1 MDPMRI
7 GVIGSGPVGRALAAG
22 FAAHGHEVTIGTRAP
37 EDNDALQAWAAQHDG
52 VAIGS
57 FAAAAEAA
65 EVVVLATRGTAVEQA
80 IETAGSAHF
89 AGKVVIDATNPLAPD
104 PATGGPGL
112 AVGHTD
118 SGGERVQ
125 RALPDA
131 RVVKAF
137 NTVNNALMVD
147 PALPG
152 GPHPMFVAGDDP
164 DAKTAVAALLRDV
177 GWRAF
182 DVGGIEQS
190 RQLES
195 LVLLW
200 VAVGQARGGRYD
212 HAFTFVAPEPEREPP
227 PAD

>member
-1 MDPMRI
+1 MDPTRI
-7 GVIGSGPVGRALAAG
+7 GVVGSGAVGRTLAAG
-22 FAAHGHEVTIGTRAP
+22 FASRGHEVTIGTREP
-37 EDNDALQAWAAQHDG
+37 ERNDDLQAWAARHEG
-52 VAIGS
+52 VAIGH
-57 FAAAAEAA
+57 FGGAAEAG
-65 EVVVLATRGTAVEQA
+65 EIVVLATRGAAVEDA
-80 IETAGSAHF
+80 IAIAGRRRF

-118 SGGERVQ
+118 SGGEIVQ

-147 PALPG
+147 PGLAG
-152 GPHPMFVAGDDP
+152 GRHPMFIAGDDA
-164 DAKTAVAALLRDV
+164 DAKRTVSEILDDF
-177 GWRAF
+177 GWDAF
-182 DVGGIEQS
+182 DVGGIGQS

-200 VAVGQARGGRYD
+200 VAVGRRRGAYD
-212 HAFTFVAPEPEREPP
+212 HAFTLVT
-227 PAD
+227 PATRA

>member
-1 MDPMRI
+1 MERTRV
-7 GVIGSGPVGRALAAG
+7 GVIGSGQVGRALAAG
-22 FAAHGHEVTIGTRAP
+22 FASRGHEVTIGTRAP
-37 EDNDALQAWAAQHDG
+37 EENDDLQAWAARHDG
-52 VAIGS
+52 VAIGT
-57 FAAAAEAA
+57 FAAAAESG
-65 EVVVLATRGTAVEQA
+65 EIVVLATRGTAVEEA
-80 IETAGSAHF
+80 IRTAGLQHF

-118 SGGERVQ
+118 SGGETVQ

-137 NTVNNALMVD
+137 NTVGNALMVD
-147 PALPG
+147 PGFASRR
-152 GPHPMFVAGDDP
+152 PMFIAGNDEAAKATVARILDDF
-164 DAKTAVAALLRDV
+164 
-177 GWRAF
+177 GWDAF

-200 VAVGQARGGRYD
+200 VAVGRRRGAYD
-212 HAFTFVAPEPEREPP
+212 HAFTFVT
-227 PAD
+227 PA

>member
-1 MDPMRI
+1 MEPTRV
-7 GVIGSGPVGRALAAG
+7 GVIGSGAVGRALAAG
-22 FAAHGHEVTIGTRAP
+22 FASRGHEVTIGTRAP
-37 EDNDALQAWAAQHDG
+37 EENDDLQAWAAQHDG
-52 VAIGS
+52 VAIGT
-57 FAAAAEAA
+57 FAAAAEGG
-65 EVVVLATRGTAVEQA
+65 EIVVLATRGTAVEA
-80 IETAGSAHF
+80 ALESAGPQHF

-118 SGGERVQ
+118 SGGETVQ

-147 PALPG
+147 PGLAG
-152 GPHPMFVAGDDP
+152 GRQPMFVAGDDD
-164 DAKTAVAALLRDV
+164 DAKATVAAILDDF
-177 GWRAF
+177 GWDAF

-190 RQLES
+190 RQLEA

-200 VAVGQARGGRYD
+200 VAVGRRRGAYD
-212 HAFTFVAPEPEREPP
+212 HAFTLVTPG
-227 PAD
+227 

>member
-1 MDPMRI
+1 MEPTRV
-7 GVIGSGPVGRALAAG
+7 GVIGSGSVGRALAAG
-22 FAAHGHEVTIGTRAP
+22 FAARGHEVTIGTRQP
-37 EDNDALQAWAAQHDG
+37 EENDDLQAWAAQHDG

-57 FAAAAEAA
+57 FTGAAEAG
-65 EVVVLATRGTAVEQA
+65 EIVVLATRGTAVEQA
-80 IETAGSAHF
+80 IAAAGPQHF

-118 SGGERVQ
+118 SGGETVQ
-125 RALPDA
+125 RAVPDA

-137 NTVNNALMVD
+137 NTVNNSLMAD
-147 PALPG
+147 PGFAER
-152 GPHPMFVAGDDP
+152 HPMFIAGNDDA
-164 DAKTAVAALLRDV
+164 AKATVAALLDDF
-177 GWRAF
+177 GWDAF

-200 VAVGQARGGRYD
+200 VAVGRRRGAWD
-212 HAFTFVAPEPEREPP
+212 HAFTLVTPE
-227 PAD
+227 

>member
-1 MDPMRI
+1 MEPTRV
-7 GVIGSGPVGRALAAG
+7 GVIGSGAVGRALAAG
-22 FAAHGHEVTIGTRAP
+22 FAAHGHEVTIGTRRP
-37 EDNDALQAWAAQHDG
+37 EENDELQAWAAQHDG

-57 FAAAAEAA
+57 FAAAAEAGTI
-65 EVVVLATRGTAVEQA
+65 VVLAARGTAVEDA
-80 IETAGSAHF
+80 IATAAPRHF

-118 SGGERVQ
+118 SGGETVQ
-125 RALPDA
+125 RTLPDA

-137 NTVNNALMVD
+137 NTVNNELMVD
-147 PALPG
+147 PRLAG
-152 GPHPMFVAGDDP
+152 GRQPMFIAGNDAAAKATVTAILDDF
-164 DAKTAVAALLRDV
+164 
-177 GWRAF
+177 GWDAF

-200 VAVGQARGGRYD
+200 VAVGRRRGAYD
-212 HAFTFVAPEPEREPP
+212 HAFTLVT
-227 PAD
+227 PA

>member
-1 MDPMRI
+1 MEPTRV

-22 FAAHGHEVTIGTRAP
+22 FAARGHEVTIGTRDPDA
-37 EDNDALQAWAAQHDG
+37 NDDLQAWAAQHDG
-52 VAIGS
+52 VAIGT
-57 FAAAAEAA
+57 FAAAAEGGAI
-65 EVVVLATRGTAVEQA
+65 VVLACRGTAVEEA
-80 IETAGSAHF
+80 IRTAGPQHF

-118 SGGERVQ
+118 SGGETVQ

-131 RVVKAF
+131 RVVKAL

-147 PALPG
+147 PGFASRQ
-152 GPHPMFVAGDDP
+152 PMLIAGSDAAAKATVAELL
-164 DAKTAVAALLRDV
+164 DAF
-177 GWRAF
+177 GWDAF

-200 VAVGQARGGRYD
+200 VAVGRRRGAYD
-212 HAFTFVAPEPEREPP
+212 HAFTFVTP
-227 PAD
+227 

>member
-1 MDPMRI
+1 MRV
-7 GVIGSGPVGRALAAG
+7 GVIGSGAVGRALAAG
-22 FAAHGHEVTIGTRAP
+22 FAARGHEVTIGTREP
-37 EDNDALQAWAAQHDG
+37 EDNDDLQAWAAQREN
-52 VAIGS
+52 VAIGH

-65 EVVVLATRGTAVEQA
+65 EIVVLATRGTAVEEA
-80 IETAGSAHF
+80 IRTAGSQHF
-89 AGKVVIDATNPLAPD
+89 TGKVVIDATNPLAPD

-118 SGGERVQ
+118 SGGEQVQ
-125 RALPDA
+125 RAIADA

-147 PALPG
+147 PGFDPRR
-152 GPHPMFVAGDDP
+152 PMMIAGDDA
-164 DAKTAVAALLRDV
+164 DAKRTVAGILDDFGWDAL
-177 GWRAF
+177 

-200 VAVGQARGGRYD
+200 VAVGRARGAWD
-212 HAFTFVAPEPEREPP
+212 HAPAFVTPG
-227 PAD
+227 